1 VKSLFSRKNTGGK
14 GPQRR
19 GPIINASILR
29 DTFERRS
36 VLIGTVQGGIGVLL
50 AARMGYLA
58 IAENEKYRLESESN
72 RVNLTLIPP
81 RRGWIL
87 DRNGAPLA
95 SNRADFRVD
104 IIPERLA
111 DPEATIDR
119 LGQLLALEPTRIADI
134 KAKVAESR
142 GFQPIEVASGLDYE
156 QFAAVSVRLPDLQ
169 GVVPQRGFS
178 RYYPTASSVGHLIGY
193 VGPASAEEFEKDPN
207 PLLITPGYKIGKD
220 GLEKQFEKELR
231 GIPGARR
238 VEVTAGGR
246 IVRDLETREDV
257 QGNPIRL
264 TIDGPLQDYAAR
276 RIGLE
281 SGSVVVMDCRTGD
294 LLCMASM
301 PSFDPNSFSDGI
313 GSVEYGMLRD
323 DERVPLRNKV
333 LKGLYPP
340 GSTVKPM
347 VSMALMQAGV
357 DPDET
362 VFCGGGLRVGNRV
375 FGCWNRRG
383 HGAVDMAKG
392 IYQSCDVYF
401 YAMAQ
406 RVGMQPIADMARR
419 CGMGQ
424 EFPLPVTSQFY
435 GTVPDP
441 AWKMKKWGREW
452 QTFDTVN
459 ATIGQGYMLSS
470 PLQLAV
476 MASRLATG
484 RHVMPRLTLDTKPKG
499 FDNIDFPA
507 DQVEY
512 VRKAMSDVVN
522 GPGTAGRAKLP
533 IDGVQIAG
541 KTGTAQVVSLSIS
554 NGKSGPWKYRDH
566 GLFIFFAPYDNPRY
580 AGAVVIEHG
589 GGSGAA
595 YPIARDVT
603 TFLFDPA
610 KGMEALR
617 ALEAGW
623 GGTAQQRLEARYAAY
638 AAERGTS
645 VSRPPRRDE
654 EIFDR
659 VEAEA
664 RLAAQ
669 QSQAIADEVIAPRP
683 EANPS
688 GTPSDT
694 AASPAAPVSPAP
706 ATPPPLDAAPVPA
719 PTASGGAPQ

>member
-1 VKSLFSRKNTGGK
+1 MAQLGLRASFTAAQLKN
-14 GPQRR
+14 
-19 GPIINASILR
+19 SF
-29 DTFERRS
+29 DRRS
-36 VLIGTVQGGIGVLL
+36 FVVGTMMGGVGVLL
-50 AARMGYLA
+50 AARMSYLA
-58 IAENEKYRLESESN
+58 IAENEKYRTEAESN

-104 IIPERLA
+104 VIPERLQN
-111 DPEATIDR
+111 PEATIDR
-119 LGQLLALEPTRIADI
+119 LASLLSLEPDRIADI
-134 KAKVAESR
+134 KTEIASAR
-142 GFQPIEVASGLDYE
+142 GFQPIEVASRLDYE
-156 QFAAVSVRLPDLQ
+156 QFAALSVRLPDLQ

-178 RYYPTASSVGHLIGY
+178 RFYPTGPSVGHLIGY
-193 VGPASAEEFEKDPN
+193 VGPASAEEYEKDRN

-220 GLEKQFEKELR
+220 GMEKQFEQTLR
-231 GIPGARR
+231 GVPGARR
-238 VEVTAGGR
+238 VEVTASGR
-246 IVRDLETREDV
+246 IVRDLETREDI
-257 QGNPIRL
+257 QGDAVRL

-313 GSVEYGMLRD
+313 GSIEYAMLRD

-347 VSMALMQAGV
+347 VSMALMGQGI
-357 DPDET
+357 DPNET

-383 HGAVDMAKG
+383 HGQVDMAKG

-406 RVGMQPIADMARR
+406 RVGMDPIAMMARR
-419 CGMGQ
+419 CGMGE

-441 AWKMKKWGREW
+441 AWKEKKFGRDW
-452 QTFDTVN
+452 QPFDTVN

-484 RHVMPRLTLDTKPKG
+484 RHVMPRLTLDTKPQG
-499 FDNIDFPA
+499 FNDIDFPA
-507 DQVEY
+507 EQVAY
-512 VRKAMSDVVN
+512 VRQAMSDVVN
-522 GPGTAGRAKLP
+522 GPGTAGRARLP
-533 IDGVQIAG
+533 VPDVLLAG
-541 KTGTAQVVSLSIS
+541 KTGTAQVVSLSKS
-554 NGKSGPWKYRDH
+554 DGKSGPWKYRDH
-566 GLFIFFAPYDNPRY
+566 GLFIFFAPFDNPRY

-595 YPIARDVT
+595 YPIARDVM
-603 TFLFDPA
+603 TFMFDPA
-610 KGMEALR
+610 KGLEALK
-617 ALEAGW
+617 ALETQW
-623 GGTAQQRLEARYAAY
+623 GGNAQQRLAAKYAAY
-638 AAERGTS
+638 ASERGEF
-645 VSRPPRRDE
+645 VPPAPRRSED
-654 EIFDR
+654 IFDQ

-664 RLAAQ
+664 RVAAAQ
-669 QSQAIADEVIAPRP
+669 PEEIADDAVTPRP
-683 EANPS
+683 EANP
-688 GTPSDT
+688 T
-694 AASPAAPVSPAP
+694 
-706 ATPPPLDAAPVPA
+706 
-719 PTASGGAPQ
+719 GAPRPSPVEQILGQPPQ